1 MRIRSLLLPMIAA
14 LTVTMVGAAC
24 GGAAPADGRIR
35 IEASF
40 HPLAFLAR
48 RIGGERVHVG
58 DLTRTGA
65 DAHHLELRARD
76 IGAMIDADLVL
87 YLQGFQPAVDAAISE
102 VDDHAVDVTDAA
114 DLEPLARSD
123 DLDSHDGHD
132 GHDAHGDHGDHGRA
146 VDLHFW
152 TDPERMAAVA
162 VTVRDHL
169 IAIDPDGAV
178 SYRANTEALVADLT
192 GLVDRY
198 ETMFQDCASRDLV
211 VTHASFGYLAE
222 RFDLRQVPITG
233 LIPTEDPSGARLR
246 DTVRFVRNNDVTT
259 VFHEPGSTAR
269 IADTVAAE
277 AGVTT
282 AVLDP
287 IENLSDDSPG
297 DDYLEIM
304 DANLTTL
311 RDGLRCR

>member
-1 MRIRSLLLPMIAA
+1 MRARSFLFPMIAA

-24 GGAAPADGRIR
+24 GGGPDADDRLG

-40 HPLAFLAR
+40 HPLAFIGR
-48 RIGGERVHVG
+48 RVGGDRVGVG

-87 YLQGFQPAVDAAISE
+87 YLSGFQPAVDAAIPE
-102 VDDHAVDVTDAA
+102 VDEHAVDVSDAA
-114 DLEPLARSD
+114 DLEPLARTGD
-123 DLDSHDGHD
+123 HDTHD
-132 GHDAHGDHGDHGRA
+132 DHGDDGA
-146 VDLHFW
+146 VDRHFW
-152 TDPERMAAVA
+152 MDPQRMAAVA
-162 VTVRDHL
+162 VLVRDRL
-169 IAIDPDGAV
+169 IALDPDGAV
-178 SYRANTEALVADLT
+178 TYRANTEALIADLDALT
-192 GLVDRY
+192 DRY
-198 ETMFQDCASRDLV
+198 DTALGDCASRDLV

-222 RFDLRQVPITG
+222 RFDLRQIPITG
-233 LIPTEDPSGARLR
+233 LVPTEDPSGARLR
-246 DTVRFVRNNDVTT
+246 DTVRFVRTNDVTT

-287 IENLSDDSPG
+287 IENVSDDSRG
-297 DDYLEIM
+297 GDYLEIM
-304 DANLTTL
+304 DANLTAL